1 MQFTLGLG
9 SDLRLT
15 GFVRAHLRGQALPCL
30 AVAALAATAACGG
43 SDQRSGTPTA
53 PLPEA
58 CAIPP
63 DVPTP
68 DFLRKLGC
76 QGDFEALASEPLDA
90 SIPGAR
96 AAKVV
101 IDGLDGDALYFQNS
115 KKYKIHHQFASAH
128 LSGNGRPIVPGLMR
142 FNETEYTSSTR
153 RFLLGSITYYEAPK
167 IWAFEIAPYD
177 TATDKM
183 IARAY
188 DALAKATF
196 FGREL
201 VFHPTSTMVER
212 AAALLP
218 ARVKIKTTRDLFEKI
233 DYQPLNLASAMGKLR
248 FVRAQEL
255 ATEYVGFRE
264 IVVLDHVPND
274 ISVVA
279 GIVTEEFQTPL
290 SHINVLSQN
299 RKTPNMGLRNAFGD
313 QRLRRHE
320 GAWVR
325 LTVGPSDFSIE
336 PVTQADAD
344 QWWEANK
351 PKGVMLPKM
360 DTSVTGLVDVKKVLD
375 PTLSLKDGLKKALP
389 AFGGKATHYAAMAA
403 ADLVPLPRP
412 SGFVIPVHYYAQ
424 FIAQN
429 GFDKRV
435 DALLDDATFRG
446 DVKLR
451 DQQLLALRD
460 EMEAAPVDA
469 EFEKLL
475 TDKLM
480 AEYPNLPMR
489 YRSSSTAEDLDG
501 FAGAGLYTSK
511 TGDPSDAKKGALRAI
526 KKVWSSVW
534 YFRGFE
540 ERDYRSVDQKG
551 VGMAILAHPSFP
563 EEEATGVALTANP
576 FDPSGLQP
584 GFFINVQPG
593 DESVTLPEAGVHAD
607 QILYHF
613 KLPGQPI
620 VYIDHS
626 NRIPVGQTVL
636 TPRQIFALGT
646 ALEKIHEF
654 FRPAY
659 GPAGGSNAWYALEVD
674 FKFDGPPNKEPE
686 LFIKQARPHPGRGMV
701 PSN

>member
-1 MQFTLGLG
+1 MIL
-9 SDLRLT
+9 
-15 GFVRAHLRGQALPCL
+15 L
-30 AVAALAATAACGG
+30 AGMAAIAACGG
-43 SDQRSGTPTA
+43 PDEAAPTPAPPATA
-53 PLPEA
+53 LPQA
-58 CAIPP
+58 CEIAAGAPA
-63 DVPTP
+63 P
-68 DFLRKLGC
+68 DFLRRLGC
-76 QGDFEALASEPLDA
+76 QGDFDALASEPLDA

-96 AAKVV
+96 ATKVV
-101 IDGLDGDALYFQNS
+101 IDTLDGDALYFQNS

-153 RFLLGSITYYEAPK
+153 RFLLGSITYYEAAK

-177 TATDKM
+177 TASDRL
-183 IARAY
+183 IARTY
-188 DALAKATF
+188 DAIARATF
-196 FGREL
+196 FGKEL

-218 ARVKIKTTRDLFEKI
+218 PRVKVKTTGDLFEKI

-255 ATEYVGFRE
+255 DTEYLSFRE

-299 RKTPNMGLRNAFGD
+299 RRTPNMGLRSAFMD
-313 QRLRRHE
+313 ARLRKHE

-325 LTVGPSDFSIE
+325 LTVGATAFSIE

-344 QWWEANK
+344 RWWEANK

-360 DTSVTGLVDVKKVLD
+360 DTSVTGLVDVKQVLD
-375 PTLSLKDGLKKALP
+375 PMLSLKDGLKKALP

-403 ADLVPLPRP
+403 ANLVPLPRP
-412 SGFVIPVHYYAQ
+412 GGFVIPVHYYAQ
-424 FIAQN
+424 FITQN

-435 DALLDDATFRG
+435 DALLADDTFRG

-451 DQQLLALRD
+451 DQKLKALRG
-460 EMEAAPVDA
+460 EMEDAPVDA
-469 EFEKLL
+469 ELEKLL
-475 TDKLM
+475 TAKLA
-480 AEYPNLPMR
+480 AEYANTPMR

-511 TGDPSDAKKGALRAI
+511 TGDPNDQKKTALRAI
-526 KKVWSSVW
+526 KRVWASVW

-620 VYIDHS
+620 VYLDHS
-626 NRIPVGQTVL
+626 NKITAGQTVL
-636 TPRQIFALGT
+636 TPRQIFALGS
-646 ALEKIHEF
+646 ALDKIHEF

-659 GPAGGSNAWYALEVD
+659 GPAPGSHAWYALEVD
-674 FKFDGPPNKEPE
+674 FKFDGPPGKEPE

-701 PSN
+701 TLN